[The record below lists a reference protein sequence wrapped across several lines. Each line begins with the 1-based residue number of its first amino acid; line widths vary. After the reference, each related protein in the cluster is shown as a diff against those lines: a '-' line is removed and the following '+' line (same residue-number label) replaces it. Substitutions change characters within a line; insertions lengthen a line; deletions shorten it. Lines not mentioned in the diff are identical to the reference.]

1 MKIKAIFIVALL
13 ALVIMSFIVAKKTGV
28 KNQPN
33 GSPTI
38 DFTSDYKLSN
48 WSILNDGVMGG
59 VSTSSLEINTEGHAL
74 FKGLVS
80 TENNGGFASVR
91 FRTSPI
97 KVKSKRFVTI
107 RLKGDGKEYQFRV
120 KKNASDFI
128 SYISTFPTSGSWEL
142 VKIKL
147 SDLYPSVMG
156 RKLNRANFD
165 ATEIEEL
172 SLLITRKKTESFK
185 LLVDYIK
192 FDSEDE

>member
-1 MKIKAIFIVALL
+1 
-13 ALVIMSFIVAKKTGV
+13 
-28 KNQPN
+28 
-33 GSPTI
+33 
-38 DFTSDYKLSN
+38 
-48 WSILNDGVMGG
+48 
-59 VSTSSLEINTEGHAL
+59 
-74 FKGLVS
+74 
-80 TENNGGFASVR
+80 VR

-165 ATEIEEL
+165 ATAIEEL